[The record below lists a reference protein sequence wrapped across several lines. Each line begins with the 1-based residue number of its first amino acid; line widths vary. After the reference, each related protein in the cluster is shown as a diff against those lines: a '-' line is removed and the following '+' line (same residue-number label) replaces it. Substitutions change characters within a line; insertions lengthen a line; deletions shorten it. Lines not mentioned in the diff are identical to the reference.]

1 MDVEDVNVSVE
12 LSLNSF
18 YLLLVSFCVYRLEQ
32 EKSALQKKLKARGV
46 TADQVVGVRSTEME
60 KEMEELKKRNSDL
73 ETEILTI
80 KYLSGCSNVLTCR
93 LHLGGHVYSFLGFVF
108 VSFSS

>member
-1 MDVEDVNVSVE
+1 MDVEDVSVSVE

-60 KEMEELKKRNSDL
+60 KEMEELKKKNSDL

-80 KYLSGCSNVLTCR
+80 KYSNVLTCR
-93 LHLGGHVYSFLGFVF
+93 LHLGGHVDSFLGFGF
-108 VSFSS
+108 ISFSS